1 MSKLTRNQLVTRRGF
16 IQGAVRSAQLLGATA
31 AVVSLTKRSSAAEKS
46 TPNRLLYDVDRLRRT
61 DPKLIQYQE
70 VGRFVSPQ
78 PNARRMAI
86 GPYEHLL
93 VAAGK
98 RIVEI
103 DKAGAALGEIQLT
116 DEPRC
121 VTVGAD
127 GKIFAGLRDHV
138 EVYDRAGERRAA
150 WETPGQKSYF
160 TGIAVGDEDVFVA
173 DAGARVVLR
182 YDKSGK
188 FISRIGEK
196 NKDRNIPGFIVPS
209 PFFDVELARDGL
221 LRVTNPGRHRV
232 EAYTREGDLEFF
244 WGEPSMGIDGFCGC
258 CNPIN
263 LALLND
269 GGYVTFEK
277 GLPRVKI
284 YSAEGKFESVVAGAE
299 SFTENAKVC
308 GPNDCSVGGLDGV
321 VDSQGRI
328 YILDLVANTIRV
340 MERKKGSV

>member
-1 MSKLTRNQLVTRRGF
+1 MSKLTKNQLVTRRGF
-16 IQGAVRSAQLLGATA
+16 IEGAVRSAQLLGATA
-31 AVVSLTKRSSAAEKS
+31 ALISLKKRSSAAEKS
-46 TPNRLLYDVDRLRRT
+46 SPNRLLYDVDRLRQT

-70 VGRFVSPQ
+70 VGRFASPQ
-78 PNARRMAI
+78 PNARRIAI
-86 GPYEHLL
+86 GGDEHLFI
-93 VAAGK
+93 AAGK
-98 RIVEI
+98 RIVEM
-103 DKAGAALGEIQLT
+103 DRAGAQVGDIQLT
-116 DEPRC
+116 DEARC
-121 VTVGAD
+121 VAVVAEGRIFVG
-127 GKIFAGLRDHV
+127 FRDHV
-138 EVYDRAGERRAA
+138 ELYDHGGERRAA
-150 WETPGQKSYF
+150 WETPGKKSYF

-188 FISRIGEK
+188 LVGRIGEK
-196 NKDRNIPGFIVPS
+196 NKERNIPGFIIPS

-232 EAYTREGDLEFF
+232 EIYTREGDLELF
-244 WGEPSMGIDGFCGC
+244 WGEPSMGIGGFCGC

-263 LALLND
+263 IALLSD

-299 SFTENAKVC
+299 SFAENAKVC

-328 YILDLVANTIRV
+328 YILDLVANNIRV
-340 MERKKGSV
+340 MERKKVV